1 MADSNIVKISVNLTE
16 DAVEAL
22 KDLAAKRGTT
32 VTDVLRR
39 AISTEKY
46 LDHVQREEGAKV
58 LVEDKKGRIRE
69 LVFQR

>member
-32 VTDVLRR
+32 VTEVLRR

-46 LDHVQREEGAKV
+46 LDDVQRGEGAKV
-58 LVEDKKGRIRE
+58 LLEDKKGQIRE

>member
-32 VTDVLRR
+32 VTEVLRR

-46 LDHVQREEGAKV
+46 LDQVQRNEGAKV
-58 LVEDKKGRIRE
+58 LVEDKKGKIRE

>member
-1 MADSNIVKISVNLTE
+1 MADPTIVKISVNLTE

-46 LDHVQREEGAKV
+46 LDHVQREEGSKV
-58 LVEDKKGRIRE
+58 LVEDKKGKIRE

>member
-1 MADSNIVKISVNLTE
+1 MADPNIVKISVNLTV

-46 LDHVQREEGAKV
+46 IDHVQRDEGAKV
-58 LVEDKKGRIRE
+58 LVEDKKGKIRE